1 MSCDLVKIVF
11 LIFWPLGVTSLK
23 ICPTILREP
32 YPFLYRNWI
41 WVYLD
46 NHTNTYKYSRIRGW
60 ASPAPPI
67 SLPFHPGK
75 WQNKWQDVAS
85 LRPPI
90 SSNKTIYVLDGSIYR
105 KLRCVIFLKM
115 VSKNYSNILRE
126 FSEKLTEKLE
136 NSLTSKHIK

>member
-1 MSCDLVKIVF
+1 MISYYWTFLSLNFTTKSLSCDLVKIVF

-41 WVYLD
+41 CVYLD
-46 NHTNTYKYSRIRGW
+46 NHTNTYKYSRIR
-60 ASPAPPI
+60 PQYLPI
-67 SLPFHPGK
+67 KLFMC
-75 WQNKWQDVAS
+75 WTV
-85 LRPPI
+85 
-90 SSNKTIYVLDGSIYR
+90 VSIE
-105 KLRCVIFLKM
+105 RCVIFLKM